1 MENYIERCKRIV
13 RKAVSN
19 AKTYKDG
26 WDFGDGVA
34 MAPAILDHVEAF
46 CMKII
51 DLDKGFYPRPWFN
64 HDGTIEVAI
73 SRVGP
78 SKTITVTCYGPDC
91 WSVGYEVS
99 LGTSLRTHLLTM
111 EEAFKLQQELVA

>member
-1 MENYIERCKRIV
+1 MKNYIERCKRNV
-13 RKAVSN
+13 RAALSH

-26 WDFGDGVA
+26 WDFGEGVA
-34 MAPAILDHVEAF
+34 MDPFTLAHVKAF

-51 DLDKGFYPRPWFN
+51 DLDKGFYPRVSCN
-64 HDGTIEVAI
+64 HDGSVEVWI
-73 SRVGP
+73 TRSGP
-78 SKTITVTCYGPDC
+78 SKAISVTCYEPDR

-99 LGTSLRTHLLTM
+99 LGTSLHTHLLTM